1 MLCLTLTTLAL
12 TCLECPQPGAE
23 CRAPSA
29 EIRIGIVK
37 GTLGSFASTI
47 LTSHQTAFE
56 LITPKVPGDSLAN
69 YGLIVIDNLFRL
81 QDINGAAFKT
91 YVENGGVLLVLNPK
105 ADGFSRTWAPY
116 DIFIG
121 EYTIEAR
128 INNRKHPLFSGF
140 PDDKV
145 TDLADSNGPFVGNCS
160 FAEPGKEWT
169 ILARHSKKKKNAVIL
184 EAGFGRGHLIL
195 ACTRFDNYNAKPTA
209 TRLGDNLFNYAVGL
223 AKARNR

>member
-12 TCLECPQPGAE
+12 TCLECPQPSAE

>member
-1 MLCLTLTTLAL
+1 MLCLTLTAVAI
-12 TCLECPQPGAE
+12 TCTTPPVPSAE
-23 CRAPSA
+23 SRAPST

-69 YGLIVIDNLFRL
+69 YGLIVIDNLYRL

-91 YVENGGVLLVLNPK
+91 YVENGGVLMVLNPK

-128 INNRKHPLFSGF
+128 INNRKHPLFTGF
-140 PDDKV
+140 TDDKIA
-145 TDLADSNGPFVGNCS
+145 DLADSNGPFVGNCS

-169 ILARHSKKKKNAVIL
+169 ILARHAKKKKNAVIL
-184 EAGFGRGHLIL
+184 EAGFGKGHLIL
-195 ACTRFDNYNAKPTA
+195 ACTRFDNYNARPTA
-209 TRLGDNLFNYAVGL
+209 TRLGDNLLNYAVGL
-223 AKARNR
+223 AKARP